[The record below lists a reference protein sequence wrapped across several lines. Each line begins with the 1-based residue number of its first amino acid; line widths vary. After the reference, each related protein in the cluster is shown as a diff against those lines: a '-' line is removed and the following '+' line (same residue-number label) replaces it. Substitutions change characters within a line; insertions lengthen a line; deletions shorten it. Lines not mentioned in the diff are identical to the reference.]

1 MLVANYGAV
10 LVIEILREL
19 TVVSNPSL
27 SDNEIVWLP
36 TSLFTVLLMVKA
48 VVETAVKKE
57 G

>member
-1 MLVANYGAV
+1 M
-10 LVIEILREL
+10 IEIVREL

-36 TSLFTVLLMVKA
+36 TSLFTVLLMVRA